1 MRKRLASLLDASGGL
16 ACHYTHTY
24 SSARTMIQSL
34 RKSILAC
41 CLGVALTALAGE
53 SPALKD
59 SSQLIVVTT
68 ADWNAV
74 DGYLQLYQRR
84 SASSGWKAIGA
95 PIAIVVGKGGMGWGI
110 GVAPLDIARASS
122 DPVKREG
129 DHKSP
134 AGIFRLGDA
143 FGYATKEP
151 AGWKMK
157 YISLNPSTDC
167 VDDSQSRFYNQIL
180 DHSTVSPDWKSAEHM
195 REAGEAY
202 RWGLVIEHN
211 APTARPVGG
220 SCVFMHI
227 WGGPGQGT
235 QGCTAMPEPQV
246 ISILGWL
253 NPSANP
259 ELVQMPLQQYRR
271 LAKAMDLPAP
281 PAAAE
286 P

>member
-1 MRKRLASLLDASGGL
+1 MDA
-16 ACHYTHTY
+16 
-24 SSARTMIQSL
+24 
-34 RKSILAC
+34 
-41 CLGVALTALAGE
+41 E
-53 SPALKD
+53 
-59 SSQLIVVTT
+59 
-68 ADWNAV
+68 
-74 DGYLQLYQRR
+74 R
-84 SASSGWKAIGA
+84 S
-95 PIAIVVGKGGMGWGI
+95 
-110 GVAPLDIARASS
+110 SS

-143 FGYATKEP
+143 FGYAANEP

-157 YISLNPSTDC
+157 YVSLKPSTDC
-167 VDDSQSRFYNQIL
+167 VDDPRSRFYNQIL
-180 DHSTVSPDWKSAEHM
+180 DRPTGSPDWTSAEHM
-195 REAGEAY
+195 RDAGEAY
-202 RWGLVIEHN
+202 RWGLVIQHN
-211 APTARPVGG
+211 APPARPAGG

-235 QGCTAMPEPQV
+235 EGCTAMPERQV

-259 ELVQMPLQQYRR
+259 LLVQMPVQQYRR
-271 LAKAMDLPAP
+271 LAKAIDLPTL